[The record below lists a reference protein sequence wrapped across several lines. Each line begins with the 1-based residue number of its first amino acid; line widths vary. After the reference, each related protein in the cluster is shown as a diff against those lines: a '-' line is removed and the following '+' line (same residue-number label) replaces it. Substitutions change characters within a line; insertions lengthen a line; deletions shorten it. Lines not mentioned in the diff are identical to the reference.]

1 MLRKFTVKNFKN
13 FDQPFVMDLTKVRE
27 YEFKNELL
35 KNGLINKALIWGYN
49 NCGKSNLGAAIMDI
63 TRHLTDNVKDNPLYL
78 YYLSGNATDNYVEFN
93 YEFLFDNLIVEYNYR
108 KDEHTNLL
116 YEELLCDQKLLFSYN
131 YETNKYKNNIKE
143 AKTLDLSRKNTNMS
157 LLKYIYNN
165 TLYWDKSSPVK
176 LLMDFVGGMLWF
188 RSLRDNEYI
197 GIMSGSENLN
207 DFIINNHLL
216 KEFENFLQKCGQN
229 YHLSVVEEAGKNKIG
244 VVYDQYTAKFEVVAS
259 TGTKSLWLFFYWM
272 HQVDKISFVF
282 LDEFDAFYH
291 YDLAKNILNYVNS
304 KKEFQ
309 SILTTHNLF
318 LVNNELMR
326 PDCYLNLD
334 HGKLISFADSTN
346 KVIRQSHNLANM
358 VLGGEFE
365 E

>member
-13 FDQPFVMDLTKVRE
+13 FDQPLVMDLTKVRE

-165 TLYWDKSSPVK
+165 TLY
-176 LLMDFVGGMLWF
+176 
-188 RSLRDNEYI
+188 
-197 GIMSGSENLN
+197 
-207 DFIINNHLL
+207 
-216 KEFENFLQKCGQN
+216 LQ
-229 YHLSVVEEAGKNKIG
+229 
-244 VVYDQYTAKFEVVAS
+244 
-259 TGTKSLWLFFYWM
+259 
-272 HQVDKISFVF
+272 
-282 LDEFDAFYH
+282 
-291 YDLAKNILNYVNS
+291 
-304 KKEFQ
+304 
-309 SILTTHNLF
+309 
-318 LVNNELMR
+318 
-326 PDCYLNLD
+326 
-334 HGKLISFADSTN
+334 
-346 KVIRQSHNLANM
+346 
-358 VLGGEFE
+358 
-365 E
+365 